1 MTRKACIEASPALL
15 DAGPVPPASEPT
27 VSAYLLTG
35 WSSLSVCTHV
45 LTADWATMLKKW
57 DVDADGG
64 NVVVVGRAKKI
75 WQAEFRAAKVTVWER
90 E

>member
-1 MTRKACIEASPALL
+1 
-15 DAGPVPPASEPT
+15 
-27 VSAYLLTG
+27 
-35 WSSLSVCTHV
+35 
-45 LTADWATMLKKW
+45 MLKKW